1 MPSGK
6 THLKFELATLPLWAA
21 GGAILGVPWR
31 ELVIF
36 TFSYV
41 GASLLLSPDIDLADS
56 SPARRWGVLRL
67 FWFPYA
73 WLFRHRGLSHSVLF
87 GPLTRVLYLAFLA
100 FLAWIALYLAFG
112 VRLGWHWPP
121 PASVAAFACGVYLS
135 NLLHVL
141 LDRLV
146 SRWRHRPKGR

>member
-6 THLKFELATLPLWAA
+6 THLKFELATLPLWTV

-41 GASLLLSPDIDLADS
+41 GTSLLLSPDIDLVDS
-56 SPARRWGVLRL
+56 APARRWGILRL
-67 FWFPYA
+67 FWLPYA
-73 WLFRHRGLSHSVLF
+73 HIFKHRGLSHSVLF
-87 GPLTRVLYLAFLA
+87 GPLTRVLYLAFLI
-100 FLAWIALYLAFG
+100 FLVWIILYLALG
-112 VRLGWHWPP
+112 LRLGWHWPP
-121 PASVAAFACGVYLS
+121 PSSVAAIACGVYLS
-135 NLLHVL
+135 NFLHVL

-146 SRWRHRPKGR
+146 SLWKHRSKR